1 MDTSRD
7 ETRSLLG
14 PTLIGTGLQLVMVLA
29 GHYSPGVAQIFAPG
43 GMAISAVAGALAA
56 LGTRPAS
63 LGSAAGS
70 GAVAGG
76 ICAFAGILVSYFL
89 GDVPAAVLGFGTASS
104 AVTGA
109 LGGLVGKVL
118 SARAAQRA

>member
-7 ETRSLLG
+7 ETPSLLR

-29 GHYSPGVAQIFAPG
+29 GHFKPSVAVLFAPG
-43 GMAISAVAGALAA
+43 GMGISALAGALAA
-56 LGTRPAS
+56 LGSRPAS

-76 ICAFAGILVSYFL
+76 ACAFVGILVSYL
-89 GDVPAAVLGFGTASS
+89 MGDVSAAVLGFGTASS

-109 LGGLVGKVL
+109 IGGLVGKVL

>member
-7 ETRSLLG
+7 ETPSLLW

-29 GHYSPGVAQIFAPG
+29 GHFKPSVAVLFAPG
-43 GMAISAVAGALAA
+43 GMGISALAGALAA
-56 LGTRPAS
+56 LGSRPAS
-63 LGSAAGS
+63 LGSAGGS

-76 ICAFAGILVSYFL
+76 VCAFVGILVSYLL
-89 GDVPAAVLGFGTASS
+89 GDVSAAVLGFGTASS

-109 LGGLVGKVL
+109 IGGLVGKVL

>member
-7 ETRSLLG
+7 ETPSLLG

-29 GHYSPGVAQIFAPG
+29 GHFMPSVAVLFAPG
-43 GMAISAVAGALAA
+43 GMAISALAGALAA
-56 LGTRPAS
+56 LGSRPAS

-76 ICAFAGILVSYFL
+76 VCAFVGILVSYLL
-89 GDVPAAVLGFGTASS
+89 GDVSAAVLGFGTASS

-109 LGGLVGKVL
+109 IGGLVGKVL

>member
-7 ETRSLLG
+7 ETRSLLSA
-14 PTLIGTGLQLVMVLA
+14 TLIGTGLQLVMVLA
-29 GHYSPGVAQIFAPG
+29 GHFKPGVAVLFAPG
-43 GMAISAVAGALAA
+43 GMGISALAGALAA
-56 LGTRPAS
+56 LGSRPAS
-63 LGSAAGS
+63 LGSAGGS

-76 ICAFAGILVSYFL
+76 VCAFVGILVSYLL
-89 GDVPAAVLGFGTASS
+89 GDVSAAVLGFGTASS

-109 LGGLVGKVL
+109 IGGLVGKVL